1 MDGLWNYKLKR
12 PLSEYLELDGIF
24 YRNMDDIVESCAEH
38 GSLACDVS
46 NRSFESSLNILSQ
59 QLIV

>member
-1 MDGLWNYKLKR
+1 MEGLWKYELKR

-24 YRNMDDIVESCAEH
+24 YKNMDDIVESCAEH
-38 GSLACDVS
+38 GNLACGVS
-46 NRSFESSLNILSQ
+46 NRSFESTLNILSW